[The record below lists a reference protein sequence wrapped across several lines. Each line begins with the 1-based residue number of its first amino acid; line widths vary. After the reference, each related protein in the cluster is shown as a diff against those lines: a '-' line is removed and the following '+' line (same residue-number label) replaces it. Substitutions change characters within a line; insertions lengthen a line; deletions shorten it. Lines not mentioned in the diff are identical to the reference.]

1 MNGRAGEPEDIMN
14 TCYMRRH
21 LADIAVVV
29 GDNESEIMNLIRSL
43 PKETDKV

>member
-1 MNGRAGEPEDIMN
+1 M
-14 TCYMRRH
+14 
-21 LADIAVVV
+21 VVV